1 MRDASQTASGAY
13 VSDSF
18 ESPAPTAWVGWII
31 FAGVMMIMLGIFQ
44 AIAGFVALFDHNY
57 YLVRDT
63 QLVLHLSYT
72 GWGIIQLVLGT
83 LAVFGG
89 YALMAGRMWG
99 RIYAVALAMVSAIAN
114 IAFLSA
120 YPVWAVIMITID
132 VLVIWAVCAH
142 GREVVPVDSY

>member
-1 MRDASQTASGAY
+1 
-13 VSDSF
+13 
-18 ESPAPTAWVGWII
+18 
-31 FAGVMMIMLGIFQ
+31 
-44 AIAGFVALFDHNY
+44 
-57 YLVRDT
+57 VRNT

-72 GWGIIQLVLGT
+72 GWGVIHLVLGT

-99 RIYAVALAMVSAIAN
+99 RIYAVVLAMISAIAN

-120 YPVWAVIMITID
+120 YPIWSTMIIAMD

-142 GREVVPVDSY
+142 GREVVPVDN